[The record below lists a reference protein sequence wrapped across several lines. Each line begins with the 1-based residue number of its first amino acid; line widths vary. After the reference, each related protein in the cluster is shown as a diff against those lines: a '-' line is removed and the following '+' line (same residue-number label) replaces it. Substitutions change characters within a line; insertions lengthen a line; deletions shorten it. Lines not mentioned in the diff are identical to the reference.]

1 MHNSKDT
8 KPETEDRS
16 SFNNKDTQNNLKAK
30 NIKWKETFS
39 YSASF
44 INLLAET
51 DPNGALSQVL
61 QEKLDEDMTKKLD
74 ELSLWRD
81 SQIDPL
87 SDPEKKLQLIW
98 QTLTPYLQ
106 SKLQR
111 ALKDPS
117 VSQEKKKQLLEARK
131 KI

>member
-1 MHNSKDT
+1 MERDLLVLSLFYQGAILNYLQENEKL
-8 KPETEDRS
+8 EDL
-16 SFNNKDTQNNLKAK
+16 F
-30 NIKWKETFS
+30 
-39 YSASF
+39 SF

-87 SDPEKKLQLIW
+87 SEPEKKLQLIW

>member
-1 MHNSKDT
+1 MERDLLVLSLFYQGAILNYLQENEKL
-8 KPETEDRS
+8 EDL
-16 SFNNKDTQNNLKAK
+16 F
-30 NIKWKETFS
+30 
-39 YSASF
+39 SF

-51 DPNGALSQVL
+51 DPNGVLSQVL

-87 SDPEKKLQLIW
+87 ADPEKKLQLIW
-98 QTLTPYLQ
+98 QTLIPYLQ